1 MQMAQTQLTIPRTS
15 REFSMA
21 KYQLLIALIVFSL
34 IPLSGIADEHDDVT
48 IRVLQM
54 DEKTPDSVI
63 NQIALPVMHD
73 EHAPESGVQAV
84 DEHDNASMEADHGQ
98 EIDVRGFETGIEVE
112 NIQNGITTQ
121 VHGK

>member
-21 KYQLLIALIVFSL
+21 KYLLLIALIVFSL

-98 EIDVRGFETGIEVE
+98 EIDVRGFETEIEVE